1 MFARRTGR
9 LQDRSWSKKA
19 KGLPLFAH
27 QTCRWLFADS
37 ESAPKMHQRWV
48 EDFVVVSRNSSV
60 CSLLHLWGLY
70 STDAEKTLV
79 LLYLT
84 R

>member
-1 MFARRTGR
+1 MFV
-9 LQDRSWSKKA
+9 
-19 KGLPLFAH
+19 H

-37 ESAPKMHQRWV
+37 ESAPKMHQRLV
-48 EDFVVVSRNSSV
+48 GDFVVVAKNSTD

-70 STDAEKTLV
+70 STDAKKTLV